1 MKKLLFL
8 SLLLLLCN
16 YSNAQD
22 NPSDFTQEE
31 IDSLVNIS
39 YKKAQFKNAI
49 KYSKI
54 GQKKVLETVT
64 KEDSLYASYTAA
76 IGFFHHRLD
85 EYAIAEQ
92 YYKEALNIQQNLFG
106 KYHSND

>member
-8 SLLLLLCN
+8 SLLSLLYN
-16 YSNAQD
+16 YSNAP
-22 NPSDFTQEE
+22 NNSSNFTHEE

-39 YKKAQFKNAI
+39 DKKAQFKNAI

-54 GQKKVLETVT
+54 GQKKVLDTVT

-76 IGFFHHRLD
+76 IVFFHHRLD
-85 EYAIAEQ
+85 KYTVTDQ
-92 YYKEALNIQQNLFG
+92 SYKCLFRVCSNL
-106 KYHSND
+106 S